1 MSEDLINFVNP
12 KNGIYYKTLKEIE
25 LFLMIRYGVSPNSY
39 FYDFR
44 FNENGFTKS
53 YCADLNYRYQI
64 EIRPELDFYHN
75 PKINYDYGFPIIFH
89 KILFDEKI
97 SYNDDEE
104 KKFEYVLSTFEN
116 IIKNRN
122 NQYECIS

>member
-53 YCADLNYRYQI
+53 YCEDLNYRYANNRVI
-64 EIRPELDFYHN
+64 LILPEHN
-75 PKINYDYGFPIIFH
+75 QFFLMSMIKSKESMKL
-89 KILFDEKI
+89 KILILLFQCCLLI
-97 SYNDDEE
+97 
-104 KKFEYVLSTFEN
+104 
-116 IIKNRN
+116 
-122 NQYECIS
+122 CIR